1 MRTYLFAEI
10 MHRAGRSVSTA
21 LGVAVGVALFIALMA
36 VGAGF
41 REAARRPL
49 AGVRADIL
57 LSRPAAGTELSAA
70 AQTTRGVR
78 LPFGSST
85 MTLDDVSKE
94 GRIAGVSAAS
104 GGLLLWDFGPTS
116 YQTVLGVDASQA
128 AVGPTQARQWVVAG
142 RFLQPGERG
151 VAVVDKHYAAFFRLK
166 PGSQVNIGGQ
176 PFQVVGIVEV
186 QDGSQAAAANFYVP
200 LNDAQALAGLKT
212 GIINQMY
219 VQVAQA
225 SLVDQVVQQSRAS
238 LGDVSAT
245 TEQSIVQV
253 MGGISRVSDRF
264 AGVAALTALLGG
276 LLLTG
281 LALSSSVSERRME
294 IGVMKAVGWSARAV
308 SGYFVT
314 EGLTLATAGALAG
327 ILLGWL
333 VTLGLGLIPID
344 MGPLSA
350 STPVGIAIA
359 PAASSQMTLPAQV
372 SLSVALLALALTAVG
387 GTLVSWL
394 VARRA
399 AAMKPAEAFRSGG

>member
-10 MHRAGRSVSTA
+10 LQRAGRSVSTA
-21 LGVAVGVALFIALMA
+21 LGVAVGVALFIALIA
-36 VGAGF
+36 LGAGF

-57 LSRPAAGTELSAA
+57 LSRPGAGAELSAA

-78 LPFGSST
+78 LPFGTST
-85 MTLDDVSKE
+85 LSLDDVTKE
-94 GRIAGVSAAS
+94 GRIPGVSAAA
-104 GGLLLWDFGPTS
+104 GGLLLWDFGPNN
-116 YQTVLGVDASQA
+116 YRTVLGVDASQA
-128 AVGPTQARQWVVAG
+128 AVGPAQARQWVAAG
-142 RFLQPGERG
+142 RFLQPGEHG

-166 PGSQVNIGGQ
+166 PGDQVTIGGQ

-200 LNDAQALAGLKT
+200 LADAQTLTGLKPDT
-212 GIINQMY
+212 INQIY
-219 VQVAQA
+219 VQIAQA
-225 SLVDQVVQQSRAS
+225 SSVDQVVQQSRAS
-238 LGDVSAT
+238 LGAVSAT

-281 LALSSSVSERRME
+281 LALSSSVSERRTE
-294 IGVMKAVGWSARAV
+294 IGVMKAVGWTARNV
-308 SGYFVT
+308 SSYFVT
-314 EGLTLATAGALAG
+314 EGLTLATVGALAG

-333 VTLGLGLIPID
+333 ITLGLGLIPID

-350 STPVGIAIA
+350 STPAGIAIA
-359 PAASSQMTLPAQV
+359 PAASSQMSLPAQI
-372 SLSVALLALALTAVG
+372 SPPAALLALGLTAMG

-399 AAMKPAEAFRSGG
+399 AAMKPAEGFRSIN